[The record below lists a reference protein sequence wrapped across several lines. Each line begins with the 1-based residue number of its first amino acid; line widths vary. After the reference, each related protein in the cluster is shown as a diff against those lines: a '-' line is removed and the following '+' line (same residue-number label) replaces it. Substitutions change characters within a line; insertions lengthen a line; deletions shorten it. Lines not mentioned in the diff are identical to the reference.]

1 MNTIPYTSSGRT
13 ERLVRNVHVV
23 IGLIVMLI
31 QLLTLDF
38 VIWYRTTGLAF
49 PLFIIIIGVVYGFLS
64 SAESDEEFLRNIIEP
79 RVDKVTQEERGRF
92 LQFRKTTRRMVLV
105 CGYVYAVT
113 FQFIWLSIAAM
124 GDIAILGLF
133 MMPALF
139 ATVVALGATP
149 ILMIIE
155 RARYRDIRHLMDV
168 ERKDLRIRVRSGN
181 LSQTTSPPDDN
192 SG

>member
-1 MNTIPYTSSGRT
+1 
-13 ERLVRNVHVV
+13 
-23 IGLIVMLI
+23 
-31 QLLTLDF
+31 
-38 VIWYRTTGLAF
+38 
-49 PLFIIIIGVVYGFLS
+49 
-64 SAESDEEFLRNIIEP
+64 
-79 RVDKVTQEERGRF
+79 
-92 LQFRKTTRRMVLV
+92 MVLV

-149 ILMIIE
+149 TLMIIE
-155 RARYRDIRHLMDV
+155 RAKYRDIRHLMDV

>member
-92 LQFRKTTRRMVLV
+92 L
-105 CGYVYAVT
+105 
-113 FQFIWLSIAAM
+113 
-124 GDIAILGLF
+124 
-133 MMPALF
+133 
-139 ATVVALGATP
+139 
-149 ILMIIE
+149 
-155 RARYRDIRHLMDV
+155 
-168 ERKDLRIRVRSGN
+168 
-181 LSQTTSPPDDN
+181 
-192 SG
+192 

>member
-1 MNTIPYTSSGRT
+1 MARTIPYTSSGKT
-13 ERLVRNVHVV
+13 ERMVRNVHVV
-23 IGLIVMLI
+23 IGLVVMLV

-38 VIWYRTTGLAF
+38 VTWYRTTGLAF
-49 PLFIIIIGVVYGFLS
+49 PLFIIIIGVVYGFIS
-64 SAESDEEFLRNIIEP
+64 SAESDEEFLRHIIEP

-92 LQFRKTTRRMVLV
+92 LRFRKTTRRMVLV
-105 CGYVYAVT
+105 LGYMYAVI
-113 FQFIWLSIAAM
+113 FQLIWISIAGM

-155 RARYRDIRHLMDV
+155 RARYRDIKHLMDA
-168 ERKDLRIRVRSGN
+168 EREDLRTRVRSGN
-181 LSQTTSPPDDN
+181 LGQTTSTAR
-192 SG
+192 

>member
-1 MNTIPYTSSGRT
+1 MVNTIPYTSSGRT
-13 ERLVRNVHVV
+13 ERLVRNVHVA
-23 IGLIVMLI
+23 IGLIMMLG
-31 QLLTLDF
+31 QLLTLDY

-49 PLFIIIIGVVYGFLS
+49 PLFIIIIGVVYGFIS

-105 CGYVYAVT
+105 LGYMYAVI
-113 FQFIWLSIAAM
+113 FQLFWISIAGM

-139 ATVVALGATP
+139 ATVVALGSTP

-155 RARYRDIRHLMDV
+155 RARYQTLDGCRAGRLANQGTV
-168 ERKDLRIRVRSGN
+168 WEPRSN
-181 LSQTTSPPDDN
+181 HIHR
-192 SG
+192 